1 MNKESLILII
11 GAGSIG
17 ERHIRNLWQFGYRN
31 MIVFR
36 QRNLPFREIGEAQV
50 TVSLNWDEVINKK
63 PFAAFI
69 CTPTSQHLEQV
80 KNCLQ
85 NNMHVF
91 VEKPLSHNLE
101 NIEELKSIASNS
113 IKLLQIGFMMR
124 FHPLILKVKNYIEDK
139 TFGNLISTVS
149 HWGSYLPDWHPW
161 ENYKESYAANK
172 SLGGGV
178 ALTLCHDIDVAI
190 WLSGSAVKKFETIK
204 SHSNELDINAE
215 SVADIKIN
223 FESGV
228 ISNIH
233 LNYLDNPP
241 IRKYTWQFENA
252 NLELNYFANRLSIN
266 PEQNIG
272 AVQEIKLESFDRN
285 QMFLAEIN
293 SFFNNIEIK
302 NNNTQ
307 YSLNQIIESE
317 LLISICN
324 YAD

>member
-1 MNKESLILII
+1 M
-11 GAGSIG
+11 
-17 ERHIRNLWQFGYRN
+17 
-31 MIVFR
+31 
-36 QRNLPFREIGEAQV
+36 
-50 TVSLNWDEVINKK
+50 
-63 PFAAFI
+63 
-69 CTPTSQHLEQV
+69 
-80 KNCLQ
+80 
-85 NNMHVF
+85 
-91 VEKPLSHNLE
+91 
-101 NIEELKSIASNS
+101 
-113 IKLLQIGFMMR
+113 
-124 FHPLILKVKNYIEDK
+124 
-139 TFGNLISTVS
+139 
-149 HWGSYLPDWHPW
+149 
-161 ENYKESYAANK
+161 
-172 SLGGGV
+172 
-178 ALTLCHDIDVAI
+178 CHDIDLAI
-190 WLSGSAVKKFETIK
+190 WLTGDAIKKFETIK
-204 SHSNELDINAE
+204 FHSNELDINAE

-252 NLELNYFANRLSIN
+252 NLELDYFANRLSIN

>member
-1 MNKESLILII
+1 MNKELLILII

-17 ERHIRNLWQFGYRN
+17 ERHIRNLWLLGYRN
-31 MIVFR
+31 MLVFR
-36 QRNLPFREIGEAQV
+36 QRNLPFRDIGEAQV
-50 TVSLNWDEVINKK
+50 DVTLNWEEVINKK

-69 CTPTSQHLEQV
+69 CTPTSQHLNQV

-101 NIEELKSIASNS
+101 NIEELKLIAANSN
-113 IKLLQIGFMMR
+113 KLLQVGFMMR
-124 FHPLILKVKNYIEDK
+124 FHHLILKVKRYIEDK
-139 TFGNLISTVS
+139 TFGKLISTTS

-178 ALTLCHDIDVAI
+178 ALTLCHDIDLAI
-190 WLSGSAVKKFETIK
+190 WLSGDTIKKIDIIK

-223 FESGV
+223 FESG
-228 ISNIH
+228 IKSSIH

-241 IRKYTWQFENA
+241 IRKYQWEFESA
-252 NLELNYFANRLSIN
+252 FIELDYFANLFTIR
-266 PEQNIG
+266 PKQNLTDKKE
-272 AVQEIKLESFDRN
+272 VKHEIFDRN
-285 QMFLAEIN
+285 QMFLAEV
-293 SFFNNIEIK
+293 SDFFAKIESVQEC
-302 NNNTQ
+302 NQ

>member
-1 MNKESLILII
+1 M
-11 GAGSIG
+11 
-17 ERHIRNLWQFGYRN
+17 
-31 MIVFR
+31 
-36 QRNLPFREIGEAQV
+36 
-50 TVSLNWDEVINKK
+50 
-63 PFAAFI
+63 
-69 CTPTSQHLEQV
+69 
-80 KNCLQ
+80 
-85 NNMHVF
+85 
-91 VEKPLSHNLE
+91 
-101 NIEELKSIASNS
+101 
-113 IKLLQIGFMMR
+113 
-124 FHPLILKVKNYIEDK
+124 
-139 TFGNLISTVS
+139 
-149 HWGSYLPDWHPW
+149 PDWHPW

-252 NLELNYFANRLSIN
+252 NLELDYFANRLSID